1 MKINLNNKRIP
12 KNNSFD
18 EKSSSNCSIKKALQ
32 TSLGATDNDPNPRAT
47 EACEKRRARAM
58 TDCLEGSIEALNQK
72 THDLIKDTIKHQKE
86 RSLRQKF
93 LDR

>member
-18 EKSSSNCSIKKALQ
+18 EKSSSNCSSIKQALQ
-32 TSLGATDNDPNPRAT
+32 TSLAATDDVPNKRT
-47 EACEKRRARAM
+47 EAGERRRARAM

-72 THDLIKDTIKHQKE
+72 THDLIKNTIQN
-86 RSLRQKF
+86 
-93 LDR
+93 